1 MSHVNSELGAL
12 LGLANDTNVRE
23 LVNEALI
30 RVKDVTE
37 RIDEINDKIDD
48 VDLDEYVAKAKEYRR
63 YGYVGKKL
71 NFFI

>member
-30 RVKDVTE
+30 RVNDVTE

-63 YGYVGKKL
+63 YGYAGK
-71 NFFI
+71 N